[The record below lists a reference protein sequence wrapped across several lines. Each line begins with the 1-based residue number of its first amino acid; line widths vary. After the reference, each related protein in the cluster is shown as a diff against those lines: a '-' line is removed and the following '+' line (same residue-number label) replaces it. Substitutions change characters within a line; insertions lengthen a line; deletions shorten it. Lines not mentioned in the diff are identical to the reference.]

1 SAPRAGCIAQLVEQ
15 LTLNQRVAGSSPAAP
30 TIKSNTHQT
39 AEKYLGKISVPYPQI
54 GRTFG
59 AAHMPARVLVVDDV
73 PLNVELLTAKLVEY
87 ENCVVSKAYD
97 GFQTLAKIKSEK
109 PDIVLLNV
117 DDAEARRI

>member
-1 SAPRAGCIAQLVEQ
+1 
-15 LTLNQRVAGSSPAAP
+15 
-30 TIKSNTHQT
+30 
-39 AEKYLGKISVPYPQI
+39 
-54 GRTFG
+54 
-59 AAHMPARVLVVDDV
+59 MPARVLVVEDV

-97 GFQTLAKIKSEK
+97 GFQALAKIKSEK